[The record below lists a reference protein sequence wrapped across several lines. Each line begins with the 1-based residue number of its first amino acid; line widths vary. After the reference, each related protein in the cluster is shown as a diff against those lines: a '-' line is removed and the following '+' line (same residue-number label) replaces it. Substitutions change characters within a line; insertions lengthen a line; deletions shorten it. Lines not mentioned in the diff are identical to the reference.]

1 MSMINLAVDSAV
13 AIAERRRN
21 KPGRAIYSGRS
32 RVALERNFMAFRS
45 SNWIIVLSGFVEPL
59 FYLLAFGFGIGKL
72 IGGVTDGAGHPVSY
86 AAFIAPA
93 LLATSAM
100 NGAIY
105 DSTWNV
111 FFKMH
116 FAKLYETMLAT
127 SLGPLDVA
135 IGEIGWALLRGLIY
149 AIGFMAVMAP
159 LGLIPSWWA
168 LLAIPGAVLIAFGFA
183 SFGMAITSYLKTFH
197 QMNWINF
204 FMLPMFLFSGTF
216 YPLSIYPQWIQAII
230 QAMPL
235 WHAIQLERSFML
247 GNVSW
252 DLIGHVIYFLVM
264 IVLGLIFTTRRLTA
278 LFMK

>member
-1 MSMINLAVDSAV
+1 MSMIGLVADSAV
-13 AIAERRRN
+13 AIAERRQN

-72 IGGVTDGAGHPVSY
+72 IGGVTDGLGNPVSY

-135 IGEIGWALLRGLIY
+135 IGEIGWALLRGLVY
-149 AIGFMAVMAP
+149 AIAFMGVMAP

-168 LLAIPGAVLIAFGFA
+168 LLAIPGAV
-183 SFGMAITSYLKTFH
+183 
-197 QMNWINF
+197 
-204 FMLPMFLFSGTF
+204 
-216 YPLSIYPQWIQAII
+216 
-230 QAMPL
+230 
-235 WHAIQLERSFML
+235 
-247 GNVSW
+247 
-252 DLIGHVIYFLVM
+252 
-264 IVLGLIFTTRRLTA
+264 
-278 LFMK
+278 